1 MQRFAEH
8 TCKQAL
14 VAMALQLWTFQCTML
29 VLWQRRLRA
38 NLTELSSRYARQD
51 VGSRYNAASPIG
63 KCHLQAEEL
72 TAHSEKRMKEL
83 EKEIQD
89 CERAMVSSK

>member
-1 MQRFAEH
+1 
-8 TCKQAL
+8 
-14 VAMALQLWTFQCTML
+14 MALQLWTFRCTML

-38 NLTELSSRYARQD
+38 NLMELLSRYARQN
-51 VGSRYNAASPIG
+51 VSSCYYAASPIG
-63 KCHLQAEEL
+63 ECDLQADEL

-89 CERAMVSSK
+89 CERAMV